1 MGKNHSLSHSHP
13 NNPYLNNYN
22 GLSFS
27 EKIDVLREKYN
38 LTTNFHR
45 EENNNEDIV
54 MEKEYFLT
62 KLAISK

>member
-1 MGKNHSLSHSHP
+1 MSNSVVIGKNVSNSH
-13 NNPYLNNYN
+13 LNNYN

-27 EKIDVLREKYN
+27 EKIDVLRERYN

-45 EENNNEDIV
+45 EENNYEDIV

-62 KLAISK
+62 KLAISKF